1 MEPSEEETSA
11 TRDACPCS
19 SSSIFNLLPKPPVSQ
34 LSPLAKP
41 LLPSSIPLPTLDTLS
56 LLFPVGKWVLATT
69 RSYLM
74 VMKTT
79 YKDPKTGKECC
90 GFVSRMG
97 ANAPAPRL
105 LRLKTQDVALTVR
118 LRRDGREREPGK
130 KGEGV
135 LSCCVQ
141 RTEG

>member
-1 MEPSEEETSA
+1 MPNCWQGGVALGSGQPYG
-11 TRDACPCS
+11 C
-19 SSSIFNLLPKPPVSQ
+19 LPQSCQAGPPN
-34 LSPLAKP
+34 A
-41 LLPSSIPLPTLDTLS
+41 
-56 LLFPVGKWVLATT
+56 GKWVLATT

-105 LRLKTQDVALTVR
+105 LRLKTQDVALTV
-118 LRRDGREREPGK
+118 GGF
-130 KGEGV
+130 GAMG
-135 LSCCVQ
+135 
-141 RTEG
+141 G